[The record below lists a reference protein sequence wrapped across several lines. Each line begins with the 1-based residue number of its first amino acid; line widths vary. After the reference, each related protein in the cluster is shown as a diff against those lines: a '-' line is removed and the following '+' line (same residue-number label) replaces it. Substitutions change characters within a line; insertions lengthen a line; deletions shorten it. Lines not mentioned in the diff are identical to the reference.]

1 MKNTL
6 ETNNI
11 PANDT
16 NRVAVLKR
24 YQILDTAPEKSF
36 NNIAKLATLLFE
48 LPISLIS
55 FIDTDSVFLKAQ
67 IGVEGHTHT
76 PRGNSLCSTALLTNK
91 VTVFEDIPK
100 MDPCLLIN
108 PALVAELGFNFYAGA
123 PITTPDGF
131 RIGVICVIGNEKRS
145 FSEKDKE
152 LLQALAQIVM
162 DGIETRY
169 KGIFDTEQKLTGTD
183 HRLP

>member
-6 ETNNI
+6 ETKNI
-11 PANDT
+11 PANDAS
-16 NRVAVLKR
+16 RVEALKR

-36 NNIAKLATLLFE
+36 DNIAKLATLLFDV
-48 LPISLIS
+48 PVSLIS

-76 PRGNSLCSTALLTNK
+76 PRGNSLCSTALLNSK
-91 VTVFEDIPK
+91 VTVFEDIPN

-108 PALVAELGFNFYAGA
+108 PALVAELGFKFYAGA
-123 PITTPDGF
+123 PITTYDGF
-131 RIGVICVIGNEKRS
+131 RIGVICVIGHEKRG

-152 LLQALAQIVM
+152 LLKGLAQIVM
-162 DGIETRY
+162 DGIETRC
-169 KGIFDTEQKLTGTD
+169 KGIFDTKQG
-183 HRLP
+183 